1 MSFPPHAELRP
12 EVKRDALDQ
21 VVDRSFNVKPKGPRV
36 FEATLSTCKPQD
48 VSWENVGGHTVGNGK
63 DWDAKTGLHKKGFM
77 KLSQSWIYTNDA
89 QSQAISL
96 GKPAIVA
103 AKCLQL
109 KKGVMV
115 RLI

>member
-1 MSFPPHAELRP
+1 M
-12 EVKRDALDQ
+12 
-21 VVDRSFNVKPKGPRV
+21 
-36 FEATLSTCKPQD
+36 T
-48 VSWENVGGHTVGNGK
+48 WEDVGGHAVGNGK

-77 KLSQSWIYTNDA
+77 KLIQSWVYANTP
-89 QSQAISL
+89 QSQGIQL
-96 GKPAIVA
+96 QKPAIVA